1 MTARDRARAVALVA
15 GASIVAGSLAGI
27 MWGLT
32 APGQH
37 LYVVDAARTLS
48 LDLDSNNVFGAI
60 AIFILLTALAGV
72 LCGAVAWAWRSARG
86 PAVGLALM
94 VGGLLGAFLAAEIG
108 GRVASARLGWPG
120 EAGLAD
126 MVGQVAVRPPSIELW
141 GDPGQFLWV
150 ALIGQALAAGLVYLC
165 AAGVTAESDLGV
177 ADSAPGQP
185 TRHRAE
191 P

>member
-15 GASIVAGSLAGI
+15 GASIVVGSLAGV

-37 LYVVDAARTLS
+37 LYVLDAARTLP

-72 LCGAVAWAWRSARG
+72 LCGAGAWAWRSARG

-94 VGGLLGAFLAAEIG
+94 VGGFLGAFLAAEIG

-126 MVGQVAVRPPSIELW
+126 MIGQVAVRPPSIE
-141 GDPGQFLWV
+141 LWV
-150 ALIGQALAAGLVYLC
+150 ALIGQALAAGLVYLF
-165 AAGVTAESDLGV
+165 AAGLTAENDLGV
-177 ADSAPGQP
+177 ADSAPAQP
-185 TRHRAE
+185 TRHRTV